1 MAGNALYDVGLRL
14 RAAELYDMGRGRQ
27 GPGAAGDGAAG
38 KLAFLW
44 NSALKPRNPKST
56 ARVSTLLSS
65 DLKEVQQVEQAKKGA
80 AASSRT
86 RSVAFVGLAVAIMA
100 VSAWVTVPLGPVPFT
115 LQMFA
120 ITFAIVMLSPKEC
133 MAAIVLY
140 LALGAI
146 GLPVF
151 SGMSG
156 GIAKLMGPTGGF
168 LWGYIFGVAAAVGLL
183 YVLRRRMG
191 AGEKAGAADQR
202 GFIAFLKNAGAEIA
216 AGIVFTTIAY
226 FCGWLQLMLVMGI
239 SPQAAFLTGVAPFVV
254 VDVLKILAAVACAR
268 AVKAAVR

>member
-1 MAGNALYDVGLRL
+1 M
-14 RAAELYDMGRGRQ
+14 
-27 GPGAAGDGAAG
+27 
-38 KLAFLW
+38 
-44 NSALKPRNPKST
+44 
-56 ARVSTLLSS
+56 
-65 DLKEVQQVEQAKKGA
+65 EQAKKGA

-168 LWGYIFGVAAAVGLL
+168 LWGCS
-183 YVLRRRMG
+183 
-191 AGEKAGAADQR
+191 
-202 GFIAFLKNAGAEIA
+202 
-216 AGIVFTTIAY
+216 T
-226 FCGWLQLMLVMGI
+226 CC
-239 SPQAAFLTGVAPFVV
+239 
-254 VDVLKILAAVACAR
+254 AVAWAQ
-268 AVKAAVR
+268 VRRPAPPTSEALSPS